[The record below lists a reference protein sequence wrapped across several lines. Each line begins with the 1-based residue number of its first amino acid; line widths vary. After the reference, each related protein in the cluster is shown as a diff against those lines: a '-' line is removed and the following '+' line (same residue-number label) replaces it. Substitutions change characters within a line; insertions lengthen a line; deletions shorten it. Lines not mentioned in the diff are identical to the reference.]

1 MKKSGQEEAGEI
13 DLTPMLD
20 VVFILLIFFIV
31 TSVFVTEAGIEVS
44 KPEASTVEDTSGD
57 LILIAVGAGGDIWID
72 GDQIDPRFIRS
83 RFELRLADA
92 PNSAV
97 IIQADQN
104 SNNEQVMLILAAA
117 REANIED
124 VWWFSI
130 HYRDRLLNDVPEPI
144 NSEAY
149 QAPAL
154 NAPLGRSG
162 GVLRGYCY

>member
-1 MKKSGQEEAGEI
+1 MKSGIMKKSGQEEAGEI

-57 LILIAVGAGGDIWID
+57 LILIAVGASGDIWID

-117 REANIED
+117 REANICLLYT
-124 VWWFSI
+124 SPSP
-130 HYRDRLLNDVPEPI
+130 RDYAASRMP
-144 NSEAY
+144 SSA
-149 QAPAL
+149 
-154 NAPLGRSG
+154 
-162 GVLRGYCY
+162 

>member
-1 MKKSGQEEAGEI
+1 MKSGIMKKSGQEEAGEI

-97 IIQADQN
+97 ISQADQN

-124 VWWFSI
+124 VSI
-130 HYRDRLLNDVPEPI
+130 SAE
-144 NSEAY
+144 
-149 QAPAL
+149 
-154 NAPLGRSG
+154 G
-162 GVLRGYCY
+162 

>member
-1 MKKSGQEEAGEI
+1 MKSGLMKKSGQEEAGEI

-57 LILIAVGAGGDIWID
+57 LILIAVGAGADIWID

-124 VWWFSI
+124 VSI
-130 HYRDRLLNDVPEPI
+130 SAE
-144 NSEAY
+144 
-149 QAPAL
+149 
-154 NAPLGRSG
+154 G
-162 GVLRGYCY
+162 

>member
-1 MKKSGQEEAGEI
+1 MKSGIMKKSRQEEAGEI

-124 VWWFSI
+124 VSI
-130 HYRDRLLNDVPEPI
+130 SAE
-144 NSEAY
+144 
-149 QAPAL
+149 
-154 NAPLGRSG
+154 G
-162 GVLRGYCY
+162 

>member
-1 MKKSGQEEAGEI
+1 MKSGLMKQRDQEEAGEI

-31 TSVFVTEAGIEVS
+31 TSVFVTEAGIDVS
-44 KPEASTVEDTSGD
+44 KPEASTAGDTSGD
-57 LILIAVGAGGDIWID
+57 LILIAVGPGGDIWID

-104 SNNEQVMLILAAA
+104 ANNEQVMLILEAA

-124 VWWFSI
+124 VRISA
-130 HYRDRLLNDVPEPI
+130 
-144 NSEAY
+144 EA
-149 QAPAL
+149 
-154 NAPLGRSG
+154 
-162 GVLRGYCY
+162 

>member
-1 MKKSGQEEAGEI
+1 MKSGLIKKEGAEEAGEI

-44 KPEASTVEDTSGD
+44 RPEASTADSTSGD
-57 LILIAVGAGGDIWID
+57 LILIAIGPAGDVWID

-92 PNSAV
+92 PNSSL
-97 IIQADQN
+97 IIQADRN
-104 SNNEQVMLILAAA
+104 ASNEQVLLILKAA

-124 VWWFSI
+124 VSI
-130 HYRDRLLNDVPEPI
+130 AG
-144 NSEAY
+144 EA
-149 QAPAL
+149 
-154 NAPLGRSG
+154 
-162 GVLRGYCY
+162 

>member
-1 MKKSGQEEAGEI
+1 MKSGLMKKNRQEEAGEI

-31 TSVFVTEAGIEVS
+31 TSVFVTEAGIDVS

-57 LILIAVGAGGDIWID
+57 LILIAVGPAGDIWID

-92 PNSAV
+92 PNSAI

-104 SNNEQVMLILAAA
+104 ANNEQVMLILEAA

-124 VWWFSI
+124 VSI
-130 HYRDRLLNDVPEPI
+130 
-144 NSEAY
+144 SAEA
-149 QAPAL
+149 
-154 NAPLGRSG
+154 
-162 GVLRGYCY
+162 